1 MKSDEI
7 LHFLLKSNCA
17 PFIENLNF
25 KSSFVHGNRVS
36 MFNSRENSDESP
48 NLHRCIYN
56 VKHHCTYLL
65 SISNIDLRNSIS
77 GALEMSSLLAYF
89 CRSFQGQREFIRLW
103 RTQQND
109 LKFEIDRS
117 SIIIRKIKTIFTF
130 NWIFLRFTFEWSAN
144 CLFTFEQN
152 SHWRSEVTGIPCK
165 VKILCMLG

>member
-89 CRSFQGQREFIRLW
+89 CRSFHGQRDFIRLW

-109 LKFEIDRS
+109 LKFEIVQS
-117 SIIIRKIKTIFTF
+117 FIFIRNIKTI
-130 NWIFLRFTFEWSAN
+130 
-144 CLFTFEQN
+144 
-152 SHWRSEVTGIPCK
+152 SHSTGFSWDLLSNEVRI
-165 VKILCMLG
+165 VYFRLNKILIEGQKWLNFRIK